1 MKRANPTAVGAF
13 VLGGLALVIAG
24 LLTFGGGR
32 LFTDRLRYLIYFDGS
47 VNGLQVGSPVK
58 LQGVEVGQVV
68 AIHAIADTTAEWEVY
83 TETLIEIDRGRFF
96 QRGPRILDPIE
107 REKAFAASGLR
118 ARLDVQ
124 SLITGQLYVSLLVLP
139 DSPARLVGPKDK
151 AYPEIPSVPSTSQ
164 EVQRVVRSAV
174 EKFEE
179 LPIQDIFQKID
190 GIVGA
195 LNQILEEARVEE
207 TVANLNGAIS
217 EARAAIGDVRRV
229 LGNVDAQVEPVAE
242 SAIATLDEARRA
254 LESAQ
259 STVSPDSAVAY
270 RLTQTLQ
277 DLSDA
282 ARALR
287 ELAVFIER
295 NPNAVVFGRSAG
307 GQ

>member
-1 MKRANPTAVGAF
+1 MKQANPTAVGAF

-24 LLTFGGGR
+24 VVFFGGGR
-32 LFTDRLRYLIYFDGS
+32 LFADTDRYVIYFDGS

-58 LQGVEVGQVV
+58 LQGVEVGEVV
-68 AIHAIADTTAEWEVY
+68 SIHAMADTAHWEIS
-83 TETLIEIDRGRFF
+83 TETLIEIDRARFE
-96 QRGPRILDPIE
+96 QRGPRVSDPVE
-107 REKAFAASGLR
+107 REKRLVAGGLR

-139 DSPARLVGPKDK
+139 GSEARLVGPEDRP
-151 AYPEIPSVPSTSQ
+151 YPEIPAVPSTSQ

-179 LPIQDIFQKID
+179 LPIQDIFQKVD
-190 GIVGA
+190 GILGA
-195 LNQILEEARVEE
+195 LNQILEQARVEE
-207 TVANLNGAIS
+207 TVTNLNEAIVD
-217 EARAAIGDVRRV
+217 ARGAIGDVRRV
-229 LGNVDAQVEPVAE
+229 LGNVDAQVAPLAQ
-242 SAIATLDEARRA
+242 SAIGTLDEARRA

-270 RLTQTLQ
+270 RLNQALQ

-287 ELAVFIER
+287 QLAVFLER
-295 NPNAVVFGRSAG
+295 NPNSVVFGRSPG
-307 GQ
+307 GK